1 MISDPEAGY
10 LSAPASTREDHP
22 LSASNLRNIGK
33 RRGST
38 GQNKGVNQH
47 DSDDD
52 IDEDDDKSRSSLS
65 DKSSLFDPQSKL
77 RIRIEEVKAKAIA
90 ERNLND
96 F

>member
-1 MISDPEAGY
+1 MISDPDAGY

-22 LSASNLRNIGK
+22 LSAANLRNIGK

-38 GQNKGVNQH
+38 GQNRGISQN
-47 DSDDD
+47 DSDD
-52 IDEDDDKSRSSLS
+52 IDDDDKSKSSLS

-77 RIRIEEVKAKAIA
+77 RMRIEEVKAKAIA